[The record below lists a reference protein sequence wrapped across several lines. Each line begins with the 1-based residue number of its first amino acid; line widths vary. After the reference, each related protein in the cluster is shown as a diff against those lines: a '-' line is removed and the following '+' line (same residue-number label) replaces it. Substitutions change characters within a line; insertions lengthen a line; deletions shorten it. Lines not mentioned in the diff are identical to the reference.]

1 MTWSAPDREGS
12 SKAEGCAGR
21 LQERAARAAGAQR
34 PGTRGDPPSCERGTR
49 HFPACTLC
57 LYH

>member
-12 SKAEGCAGR
+12 SKAEGCVGR
-21 LQERAARAAGAQR
+21 PQERAARGHAGT